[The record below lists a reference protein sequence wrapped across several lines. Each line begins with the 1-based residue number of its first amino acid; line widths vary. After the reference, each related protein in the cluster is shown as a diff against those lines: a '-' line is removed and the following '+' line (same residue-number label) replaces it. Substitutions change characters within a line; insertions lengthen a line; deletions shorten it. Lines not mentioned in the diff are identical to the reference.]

1 MSFEQ
6 GPSVPTAEEQI
17 AQNGVIDQVPGMEA
31 VQIPV
36 QATGG
41 EESVE
46 VKHGGYATGVRV
58 GEMALKIS
66 RLQQQGKWAEAQA
79 LTDQLDKVSPAEPQ
93 Q

>member
-1 MSFEQ
+1 MSNEQ
-6 GPSVPTAEEQI
+6 APQTPLTEE
-17 AQNGVIDQVPGMEA
+17 NPFGLIDQVPGMEA